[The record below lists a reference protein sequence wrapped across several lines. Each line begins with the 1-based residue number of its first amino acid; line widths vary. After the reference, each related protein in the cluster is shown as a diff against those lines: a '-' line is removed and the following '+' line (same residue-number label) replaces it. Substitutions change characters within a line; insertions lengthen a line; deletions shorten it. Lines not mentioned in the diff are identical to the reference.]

1 MWSVPVPG
9 HSLISGVDSPRPQ
22 ADQQEVHLKFLL
34 TGLLS
39 GLPLPPFS
47 LRMCPPLTTK
57 NINHYQPLLAV
68 GEYRTCRDRHFSSSF
83 YCWHSNM
90 HTHSK
95 VLVYN
100 LNSHQI
106 EQTWTVD
113 SWLFLGCCLSVPWA
127 SSPEY
132 DWPKCFLSITD
143 QELLCKVDYI

>member
-68 GEYRTCRDRHFSSSF
+68 GEYCTCKGQTLFTSILQMTFKHE
-83 YCWHSNM
+83 

-106 EQTWTVD
+106 EQIKTLYKPEQ
-113 SWLFLGCCLSVPWA
+113 WLPGIFLGAVCLCHGHQA
-127 SSPEY
+127 QNM
-132 DWPKCFLSITD
+132 FRLA
-143 QELLCKVDYI
+143 QM